1 MKKEKHH
8 MHLPHYVY
16 DGIGL
21 RTKELPYGHPRKF
34 HFWQDIIP
42 YCVYLVE
49 NKFNLHLHHGYK
61 SSKMY
66 KSDEGKKRLKTCFF

>member
-1 MKKEKHH
+1 

-16 DGIGL
+16 DGIGI
-21 RTKELPYGHPRKF
+21 RTKEHPHGHPRKF

-42 YCVYLVE
+42 YALWKLE
-49 NKFNLHLHHGYK
+49 NKFDLRLHRGHN

-66 KSDEGKKRLKTCFF
+66 KSDEGKKRLKTCFL